1 MGWVRV
7 VPSSYTRR
15 LYVQVD
21 VSGAWQNRVYKGKL
35 FAEIELLQKVGDAA
49 RFWPD
54 VLHVGLSNLLGG
66 LIKTVLY
73 AYLVA
78 FGQICVRNC
87 TVDSTVYEYIYVR
100 AVISNLLRHR

>member
-1 MGWVRV
+1 M
-7 VPSSYTRR
+7 PSSYTRR

-100 AVISNLLRHR
+100 AVISNLLQHR